1 MDEACF
7 LCENGKIAGHMPFS
21 MPSADALHVRGYYS
35 KIVFLNN
42 IILLCFQF
50 FINRKKRDGFVLYI
64 LLCRYIY
71 YFNVLYRKI
80 KVWMLDV
87 LNWYDIIDKVI
98 FETTS

>member
-1 MDEACF
+1 MVKQNRIAFFDASALTILDEACF

-21 MPSADALHVRGYYS
+21 MPSADALQVRGYYN

-64 LLCRYIY
+64 LLCRYIL
-71 YFNVLYRKI
+71 F
-80 KVWMLDV
+80 
-87 LNWYDIIDKVI
+87 
-98 FETTS
+98 